1 MSWSSS
7 PDLPLPPRGLAGP
20 VTPEPGNRT
29 VLSVGPQLREGQG
42 WAEEV
47 GGSWS
52 WPLKSQ
58 RGPGN
63 LEGAGDMVSDGVD
76 LGLGGG

>member
-1 MSWSSS
+1 M
-7 PDLPLPPRGLAGP
+7 
-20 VTPEPGNRT
+20 
-29 VLSVGPQLREGQG
+29 LSVGPQLREGQG